1 VAGDPGGLAALR
13 LRQELSASGNAATA
27 TQVVGHSG
35 DLTIYPQAVASPVM
49 LAFISVTWE
58 ADAKA
63 SLVDVRYYTSTTTYC
78 SSTVTGTVSAT

>member
-13 LRQELSASGNAATA
+13 LRQELNASGDAATA
-27 TQVVGHSG
+27 TQVVGQPG
-35 DLTIYPQAVASPVM
+35 ALTIYPQTVASLVM
-49 LAFISVTWE
+49 LAFISMTRE

-63 SLVDVRYYTSTTTYC
+63 SLIDVRYYTSTTTYC